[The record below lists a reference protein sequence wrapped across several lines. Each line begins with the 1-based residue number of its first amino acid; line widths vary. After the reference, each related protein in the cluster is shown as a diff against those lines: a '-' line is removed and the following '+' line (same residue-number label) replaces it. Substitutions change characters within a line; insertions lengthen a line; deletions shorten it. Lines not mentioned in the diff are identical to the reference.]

1 MTAVVNGYYH
11 SASRAAQY
19 ATDFRWHM
27 ICYWIPGEFWVP
39 GKICYW
45 SPGKFLPAVS
55 CCAIRLGPHP
65 LRARPG
71 WKFPPMTKANGD
83 GAMRDGALGASAA
96 SIRRSQTRA
105 DAKREA
111 KDREREKRQSRQQNE
126 QSMREYRYAQYR
138 DDAAKDL
145 QVHTLSYRHY
155 ATSA

>member
-1 MTAVVNGYYH
+1 
-11 SASRAAQY
+11 
-19 ATDFRWHM
+19 M
-27 ICYWIPGEFWVP
+27 ICYWIPGEYWSP

-45 SPGKFLPAVS
+45 SPGKFLPALS
-55 CCAIRLGPHP
+55 ALRHPAGPSSAAGPARLEIPAN
-65 LRARPG
+65 LA
-71 WKFPPMTKANGD
+71 MTKANGD

-155 ATSA
+155 ATYA

>member
-1 MTAVVNGYYH
+1 
-11 SASRAAQY
+11 
-19 ATDFRWHM
+19 M

-55 CCAIRLGPHP
+55 RCAIRLGPYP

-105 DAKREA
+105 GAKREA
-111 KDREREKRQSRQQNE
+111 KDREREKRQLRQQNE
-126 QSMREYRYAQYR
+126 QSKREYKYAQYR

>member
-1 MTAVVNGYYH
+1 MAYCAYDLLLDSRRVLG
-11 SASRAAQY
+11 SRQDLLLESWKILASCQ
-19 ATDFRWHM
+19 
-27 ICYWIPGEFWVP
+27 
-39 GKICYW
+39 
-45 SPGKFLPAVS
+45 
-55 CCAIRLGPHP
+55 P
-65 LRARPG
+65 LRHPAGPLSAAGPARLEIPANLA
-71 WKFPPMTKANGD
+71 MTKANGD
-83 GAMRDGALGASAA
+83 GAMRDGALGASAAA

>member
-1 MTAVVNGYYH
+1 MAYDLRVDSLRVLESGQNLLLE
-11 SASRAAQY
+11 SWKILASCQ
-19 ATDFRWHM
+19 
-27 ICYWIPGEFWVP
+27 
-39 GKICYW
+39 
-45 SPGKFLPAVS
+45 
-55 CCAIRLGPHP
+55 P
-65 LRARPG
+65 LRHPAGPLSAAGPARLEIPANLA
-71 WKFPPMTKANGD
+71 MTKANGD